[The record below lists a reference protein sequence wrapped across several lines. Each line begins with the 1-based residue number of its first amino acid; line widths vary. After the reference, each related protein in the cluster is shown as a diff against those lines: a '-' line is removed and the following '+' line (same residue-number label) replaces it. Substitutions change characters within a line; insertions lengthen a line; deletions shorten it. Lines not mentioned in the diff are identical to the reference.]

1 MATITRASLTAVS
14 LALGAAAVAS
24 VLILQVL
31 HTGGLPD
38 PTVHGQLGARVRD
51 IAVLVFREGLEC
63 ILVLSAITANMVGER
78 RSFQR
83 PVGVGA
89 GLAVIAT
96 LVTWVIAVGILNSL
110 AESVPALDIQ
120 AATGLVAILV
130 LLLVMNWFFHKVYW
144 AGWISMHS
152 KRKQSLLKDGSGARV
167 WWGLALLGF
176 SSLYREGFEIVLF
189 LQSYRLKLGNPPVL
203 YGVITG
209 LALTA
214 VVGVLTFIA
223 HRRLPYRRMLVF
235 TGVMLG
241 LVLLVMV
248 GEQVQEMQLARW
260 LPTTPVEY
268 LQRIIPDWMGLWFA
282 VFPTVET
289 LTAQLL
295 AGALVVGSF
304 FLARQQSGSDFRLKS
319 EATISH

>member
-38 PTVHGQLGARVRD
+38 PTVHGQLGARVLD
-51 IAVLVFREGLEC
+51 IAVLVFREGIEG

-120 AATGLVAILV
+120 AATGLIAILV

-189 LQSYRLKLGNPPVL
+189 LQSYRLKLGNTPVL
-203 YGVITG
+203 YGVLTG
-209 LALTA
+209 LALTT
-214 VVGVLTFIA
+214 VVGILTFIA

-260 LPTTPVEY
+260 LPTTPVEH

-282 VFPTVET
+282 VFPTVES
-289 LTAQLL
+289 LAAQLL
-295 AGALVVGSF
+295 AGALVVGSY
-304 FLARQQSGSDFRLKS
+304 FLARPQRSQTLTP
-319 EATISH
+319 A